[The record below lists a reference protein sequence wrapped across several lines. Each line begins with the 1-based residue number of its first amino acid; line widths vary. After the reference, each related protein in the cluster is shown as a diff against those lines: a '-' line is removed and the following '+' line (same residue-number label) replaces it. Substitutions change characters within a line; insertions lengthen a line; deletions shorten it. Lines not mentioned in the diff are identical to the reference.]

1 MSVVGMKCEACGGAS
16 FVGESRKSRVDN
28 AIRRR
33 RKCRACKRV
42 WATVEISADVVK
54 YLFKENKK
62 LLAMNQET

>member
-16 FVGESRKSRVDN
+16 FVVESRKSRIDN

-42 WATVEISADVVK
+42 WATVELPYDLVNYV
-54 YLFKENKK
+54 FKENKK